1 MDKVVN
7 KRTRKRSEG
16 KRRFIESWSDP
27 PKVGSEQR
35 KERPYRR
42 CRYRRRARFH
52 EADNPRTEA
61 RRAERPLR
69 VYLYTVYIYIHFLR
83 ARACTYAHS
92 AGDTPLRAGRL
103 HLYTDVLGTEIWRD
117 PLDSTRLA
125 IIQFIGLSKAPVHAV
140 FPDRSLS
147 LPLFLCLS
155 PAPFRPFPSRSLFH
169 AEPTLLLFLP
179 FEYTSLQ
186 SPALLSAPPDIT
198 VFCLSSSRA
207 VPLSRFSV
215 SVRHAATL
223 RSRPP
228 GPFGVEND

>member
-1 MDKVVN
+1 MLVSTKLII
-7 KRTRKRSEG
+7 RERKLDVRNVL
-16 KRRFIESWSDP
+16 F
-27 PKVGSEQR
+27 
-35 KERPYRR
+35 
-42 CRYRRRARFH
+42 A
-52 EADNPRTEA
+52 
-61 RRAERPLR
+61 
-69 VYLYTVYIYIHFLR
+69 YIYIPCIYTLLR

-92 AGDTPLRAGRL
+92 AGDTPLRVAPLRAGRL